1 MDAITFQH
9 HNKPRSVVLIYAF
22 FFHHNH
28 KAKKKMMGF
37 NVLYGKED
45 QWVQIDLFVKRLL
58 SFTHDKDHTVV
69 CSSDHR
75 AQGIIIAIILTFQLI
90 WLEHPLVDVMVYGL
104 HGTHVFQETRI
115 HVDKRY
121 VVAKCHA
128 KLQSYTS
135 TSVDMWEAPLKG

>member
-1 MDAITFQH
+1 MC
-9 HNKPRSVVLIYAF
+9 YME
-22 FFHHNH
+22 
-28 KAKKKMMGF
+28 KKTNGF
-37 NVLYGKED
+37 KSISS
-45 QWVQIDLFVKRLL
+45 W
-58 SFTHDKDHTVV
+58 KDSYHSLMTKTIRR

-75 AQGIIIAIILTFQLI
+75 AQGNIIAIILTFQLI

-104 HGTHVFQETRI
+104 HGTHVYQETRI